1 MQIPNDPVVWTILI
15 VLVAAVLGFAI
26 WRRYSV
32 VVRKGDTELRLE
44 RPTEGG
50 SGGGINVANKATIAN
65 SEVGNI
71 TGAQISGGA
80 AAPSVEV
87 AKGAK
92 ITGSKVGDIT
102 GVAQQSPGPP
112 KSS

>member
-1 MQIPNDPVVWTILI
+1 MQLPNDPVVWTILI

-44 RPTEGG
+44 RPEDGT
-50 SGGGINVANKATIAN
+50 SGGGVSVAGGARITN
-65 SEVGNI
+65 STVGNG
-71 TGAQISGGA
+71 TGAQISGGTTT
-80 AAPSVEV
+80 PSVEV

-92 ITGSKVGDIT
+92 ISGSKVGDIT
-102 GVAQQSPGPP
+102 GVQQSPP
-112 KSS
+112 KS

>member
-1 MQIPNDPVVWTILI
+1 MQIPNDPLVWTILI

-44 RPTEGG
+44 RPDEG
-50 SGGGINVANKATIAN
+50 SGGGISVADQAKITN
-65 SEVGNI
+65 SQVGNI
-71 TGAQISGGA
+71 TGAQISGGG
-80 AAPSVEV
+80 AAPSVNV
-87 AKGAK
+87 ASGAR

-102 GVAQQSPGPP
+102 GVAQQSGLP
-112 KSS
+112 KP